1 MADSEKKGRGKGAEG
16 GEGKTDKRRL
26 SYLKI
31 RGRELKKEQQAI
43 KTETDALRAKMG
55 VAGKGRKNKKAAA
68 AAGDDDDED

>member
-1 MADSEKKGRGKGAEG
+1 MADSEKKGRGKGTEG

-43 KTETDALRAKMG
+43 KEETDALRAKLG
-55 VAGKGRKNKKAAA
+55 VAGKGKKGKKS
-68 AAGDDDDED
+68 AGDDDED

>member
-31 RGRELKKEQQAI
+31 RARELKKEQQAV
-43 KTETDALRAKMG
+43 KVETDALRAKLG
-55 VAGKGRKNKKAAA
+55 VAGKGKGKKGKQS
-68 AAGDDDDED
+68 AGDEDED

>member
-43 KTETDALRAKMG
+43 KEETDALRAKLG
-55 VAGKGRKNKKAAA
+55 VAGKGKKGKKP
-68 AAGDDDDED
+68 AGDDDED

>member
-43 KTETDALRAKMG
+43 KEETDALRAKLG
-55 VAGKGRKNKKAAA
+55 VAGKGKKGKQ
-68 AAGDDDDED
+68 AAGDDDED